1 MAESVAK
8 EEKERDSDAKD
19 ENYGYSLYPERS
31 GSKYKQ
37 GSIGE
42 SLFTFKHK
50 CQLMLQFAMDT
61 SKGTSAPVRVHA
73 ALAHLLQCCFWGL

>member
-1 MAESVAK
+1 MHEQQHGEPK
-8 EEKERDSDAKD
+8 QED
-19 ENYGYSLYPERS
+19 YGYSLYPERS

-50 CQLMLQFAMDT
+50 CHIMLQFAMDT
-61 SKGTSAPVRVHA
+61 SKGTSSVRVHA
-73 ALAHLLQCCFWGL
+73 AHCLLA

>member
-1 MAESVAK
+1 MHENKQSEEQHGKPK
-8 EEKERDSDAKD
+8 EED
-19 ENYGYSLYPERS
+19 YGYSLYPERT

-50 CQLMLQFAMDT
+50 CHIMLQFAMDT
-61 SKGTSAPVRVHA
+61 SKGTSSVFT
-73 ALAHLLQCCFWGL
+73 CFKYCF